1 MGFGMTWG
9 IGGLWDDM
17 GVGGLWDDMG
27 GRWAMVRYDWWVVC
41 MVRYDWWY
49 V

>member
-17 GVGGLWDDMG
+17 GVGGLWDDLG
-27 GRWAMVRYDWWVVC
+27 SRWALG
-41 MVRYDWWY
+41 
-49 V
+49 